1 MSGAPAPPGP
11 GLEPPG
17 PPGHRPQDP
26 GHLRPRE
33 EPPPDTSVWLLVFRV
48 LPLPHSPG
56 SGGARG
62 PQGAGQ
68 TALLALLPMSR
79 LRLLRAGCAGTCE
92 GPGPGVRLP
101 GRCAGPVPSELPAH
115 QRPGPRIRASSLR
128 QEGPEARLEPAHL
141 PELSVG
147 GQGGP
152 RVGGSLSSVWGGGV
166 PLSGTSLVH
175 SGLNV
180 GDLTP

>member
-1 MSGAPAPPGP
+1 
-11 GLEPPG
+11 
-17 PPGHRPQDP
+17 
-26 GHLRPRE
+26 
-33 EPPPDTSVWLLVFRV
+33 
-48 LPLPHSPG
+48 
-56 SGGARG
+56 
-62 PQGAGQ
+62 
-68 TALLALLPMSR
+68 MSR
-79 LRLLRAGCAGTCE
+79 LRLLGAGCAGTCE

-101 GRCAGPVPSELPAH
+101 GRCAGPVPSELLAH
-115 QRPGPRIRASSLR
+115 QRPEPRIRASSLG

-147 GQGGP
+147 GQGVP
-152 RVGGSLSSVWGGGV
+152 EWGGSLSSVWGGGV